1 MANERSNRR
10 DGVGHWLVKI
20 EHDVYPWSRLV
31 EDRKTVWDGVRNYAA
46 RNALRAMKVGD
57 LVLYYHSGADKA
69 VVGIAR
75 VEREAFDDP
84 TAPGEDWSA
93 VELAPVK
100 PLEKRA
106 TLAELRKSPALAGLM
121 LLKQPR
127 LSVIAVTPEEFDEI
141 VKIGK
146 TTVPAP

>member
-1 MANERSNRR
+1 
-10 DGVGHWLVKI
+10 VKI

-84 TAPGEDWSA
+84 TAPGEEWSA

-100 PLEKRA
+100 PLEKRV

-121 LLKQPR
+121 LLRQPR

-141 VKIGK
+141 VKIGN
-146 TTVPAP
+146 TTSPAR